1 MRSLAIFL
9 LVGLFLITAC
19 RGPAAEQGPPGPQG
33 SQGIQGLQGERG
45 PQGEPGGGS
54 PSTESAQMS
63 INGHLDMIDTLF
75 NSSWPTA
82 RNGRNVPD
90 AFPAD
95 SFYNSHQPL
104 ETEWGGSNTN
114 SLRVRIKIGELDLV
128 RSKVVDWRTR
138 YARWVE
144 EADEQLGQLSES
156 NPHFDMVQAAHSRGL
171 RILAHVDELLS
182 K

>member
-33 SQGIQGLQGERG
+33 PQGIQGPQGERG

-54 PSTESAQMS
+54 SSTESAQMS

-75 NSSWPTA
+75 WSGWP
-82 RNGRNVPD
+82 RVEPSNVPD

-104 ETEWGGSNTN
+104 KTEWGD
-114 SLRVRIKIGELDLV
+114 SLRVRIEIGELDLV